1 MRSALFE
8 GRFGRMF
15 RNLPPFLPA
24 DPALRKL
31 AKQMVEPEPKPG
43 TEDKSGDNPDIP
55 AGFTYFGQFVDH
67 DLTFDPISQLQRD
80 NDPDALTDFRT
91 PRLDLDSVYSRGP
104 DDVPFIYD
112 RDGVHLLIG
121 RNAGGDDD
129 LPRNSNGRACLAIRE
144 TTRT

>member
-67 DLTFDPISQLQRD
+67 DPTFDPICQLQRD
-80 NDPDALTDFRT
+80 NDPAPLRDFRT
-91 PRLDLDSVYSRGP
+91 TRLDLEYGYIRAPDAGP
-104 DDVPFIYD
+104 F
-112 RDGVHLLIG
+112 H
-121 RNAGGDDD
+121 
-129 LPRNSNGRACLAIRE
+129 
-144 TTRT
+144 